1 MAQIPNWNDTKPAF
15 VDQVFW
21 TSTGTELNPT
31 AGYYTSRSI
40 PLGTYVANSGKRAYR
55 STPGFNSPRRP
66 NFIPPL
72 GYEAEFTSSS
82 SQGYTATWS
91 LEKRFSVDTLG
102 EDSKEWYTGVN
113 QQTPLTDPSTDVA
126 VIQKLK
132 AKAIRKLLEKL
143 KDSSVNLAQAYA
155 EREET
160 AKTIA
165 NTVTTLAKSYSALRR
180 GNFKDA
186 AVALG
191 LASKSSKRA
200 GRKFVT
206 EYKSN
211 VTSGAANGWLALQ
224 YGWKPLLD
232 DVHGAATAL
241 AKANLAGENGNTVF
255 ATASGNAREKFDTRD
270 KITYVIPSDYSGS
283 DVVTRSRTASI
294 VVRAQC
300 RYARSSPPVS
310 DLASLGITNPALLA
324 WELIPYSF
332 VVDWF
337 LPVGNWLSSLD
348 ATVGLSFQSGFIS
361 TLTKYEATTFWDTGI
376 VRTDG
381 RRTVNRHNIQQV
393 KRDTMD
399 RTRFSSFPE
408 APAPQ
413 FKNPLSFSHVTS
425 AMALIRQTFKR

>member
-1 MAQIPNWNDTKPAF
+1 MAQIPNWSDVKPAF
-15 VDQVFW
+15 ADQTYW
-21 TSTGTELNPT
+21 TSTGTESNPT
-31 AGYYTSRSI
+31 SGYYTSRIVPS
-40 PLGTYVANSGKRAYR
+40 GTYVANSGKRAYR
-55 STPGFNSPRRP
+55 TTPGFNSPRRP

-72 GYEAEFTSSS
+72 GYEAEFTKQS
-82 SQGYTATWS
+82 SQGYTATWA
-91 LEKRFSVDTLG
+91 LERRFNVDTLAT
-102 EDSKEWYTGVN
+102 DSKEWYTGVN
-113 QQTPLTDPSTDVA
+113 QQTPLPDPSTDPS

-132 AKAIRKLLEKL
+132 DKATRKLLEKL

-155 EREET
+155 ERGET

-165 NTVTTLAKSYSALRR
+165 NTVTSLSKSYLALRR

-211 VTSGAANGWLALQ
+211 ATSGAANGWLALQ

-255 ATASGNAREKFDTRD
+255 ATASGTAREKFDLRD
-270 KITYVIPSDYSGS
+270 KFSYVISSGYSGS

-324 WELIPYSF
+324 WELVPYSF

-337 LPVGNWLSSLD
+337 LPIGNWLSSLD
-348 ATVGLSFQSGFIS
+348 ATVGLSFQSGFVS
-361 TLTKYEATTFWDTGI
+361 TLTKYRAVTFWDTGI

-381 RRTVNRHNIQQV
+381 RWTLNRHNIQMIE
-393 KRDTMD
+393 RDTMD
-399 RTRFSSFPE
+399 RTRFSSFPA
-408 APAPQ
+408 APAPR
-413 FKNPLSFSHVTS
+413 FKNPVSFSHVTS